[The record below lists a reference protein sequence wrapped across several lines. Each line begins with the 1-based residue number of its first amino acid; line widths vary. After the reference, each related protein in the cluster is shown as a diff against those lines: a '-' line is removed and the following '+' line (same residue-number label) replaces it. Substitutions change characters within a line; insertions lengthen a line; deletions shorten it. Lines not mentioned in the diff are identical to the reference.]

1 MQVANLTQQE
11 YKTFQRKVAILNE
24 NGIHPNYTVSGK
36 NKRRVKVTMHSP
48 VDIEKWD
55 AICGEV
61 N

>member
-1 MQVANLTQQE
+1 MQVANLNQQE

-36 NKRRVKVTMHSP
+36 NKRCVKVTMHSP